1 MERAKHISCAHSAM
15 EMNIPFYV
23 LSRYPCDCAQ
33 YVGNHLVRSQS
44 YDKNGV
50 CLGKEECIPV
60 KEAIYAVTK
69 YAAYQYFEE
78 DRKGTIKEGKL
89 ADLVVLSENPAK
101 QTLWQSKIFK
111 CCIPLK
117 KAAAFLMHIMTN
129 KLQNKKRCSN
139 LSIAFVNSESAE

>member
-1 MERAKHISCAHSAM
+1 M
-15 EMNIPFYV
+15 
-23 LSRYPCDCAQ
+23 
-33 YVGNHLVRSQS
+33 RSQS

-89 ADLVVLSENPAK
+89 ADLVVLRNPCKADPMAIK
-101 QTLWQSKIFK
+101 DIQVLYTL
-111 CCIPLK
+111 
-117 KAAAFLMHIMTN
+117 
-129 KLQNKKRCSN
+129 
-139 LSIAFVNSESAE
+139 